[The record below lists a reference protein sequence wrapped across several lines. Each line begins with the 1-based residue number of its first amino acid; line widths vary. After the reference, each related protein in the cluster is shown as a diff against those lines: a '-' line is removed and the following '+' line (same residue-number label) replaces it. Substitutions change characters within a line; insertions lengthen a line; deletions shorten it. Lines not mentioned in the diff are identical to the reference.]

1 MANNRIVFEGL
12 EELKRQL
19 RQLPAELTVEAQRI
33 TEAAANGAAASIRAA
48 YPRRSGALINGVRVT
63 HYERGKF
70 SAGAILKNSAPHA
83 AIFEVGTQ
91 ARHNALG
98 ANRGSMPPGHVFVPI
113 AIQKRRQ
120 MYIALADLLR
130 RHGLSVSGEAS
141 GAIA

>member
-1 MANNRIVFEGL
+1 MASNRIVFEGL

-19 RQLPAELTVEAQRI
+19 RQLPAELTAEAQRI

-48 YPRRSGALINGVRVT
+48 YPRRSGALVGGVTVT
-63 HYERGKF
+63 HFEGGKF
-70 SAGAILKNSAPHA
+70 FAGAILKNRAPHA

-120 MYIALADLLR
+120 MYENLKSLVERAGFTVR
-130 RHGLSVSGEAS
+130 GNP
-141 GAIA
+141 